1 MIVAPHTGHMS
12 PSTPSTTSHEPYL
25 DQLAHLIAEHGV
37 HAFEG
42 DIARL
47 VVRLRAAG
55 HHSPLIGLLADR
67 HAAPVARQRAFG
79 HLVGLL
85 LADRAPVTACATR
98 AA

>member
-1 MIVAPHTGHMS
+1 MS
-12 PSTPSTTSHEPYL
+12 PSHDPYL

-42 DIARL
+42 DVARL

-55 HHSPLIGLLADR
+55 HHSPAIGLLADHR
-67 HAAPVARQRAFG
+67 AAPVARQRAFG
-79 HLVGLL
+79 HVVGLL
-85 LADRAPVTACATR
+85 LDDHARTAATTCSLHR